1 MEILFLIAGIAI
13 GAVAGLLLTKSK
25 TAALTTR
32 IEMTES
38 EKVRLND
45 EKQQAA
51 RLADELRQQLSE
63 AKNEQTRQKERA
75 DNLEQKLD
83 EQNRRFEQQKAEQAE
98 VQEKM
103 LKAQLNLISE
113 KIATQS
119 ENVLKQR
126 SEELSKVNREQLSTI
141 LDPLQTNIKLMKE
154 AVEKSEREH
163 TTTMERLDAT
173 IKTTLETTQTV
184 GERADKLAQALTNEN
199 KTQGNFGEM
208 RLTQLL
214 ESMDLEEGL
223 QFETQ
228 YTMRDEDGNAVY
240 NENNERLQPDVILH
254 FPDKRDIIID
264 SKMSFKAYIDYKSA
278 TTDEERT
285 VALRAHLDSVKKHV
299 CELSRKNYSKYLSNG
314 RRTPD
319 FVIMYV
325 YQEDALQLALL
336 NDPTLWHEA
345 YKQKVLISGSQ
356 NLYAML
362 RVLEIAWQNVRQI
375 ENQQN
380 IIDCANDVI
389 DRVQMFYERFL
400 SVDKKLEETQK
411 AFSDLKTVTADSGRS
426 ITTKARELLRYGA
439 QENPKRKKRLPK
451 DEACGELPD
460 QSGDNE

>member
-1 MEILFLIAGIAI
+1 MEILLLIAGIAI
-13 GAVAGLLLTKSK
+13 GGAGSYLFFKSK
-25 TAALTTR
+25 TTAVSTR
-32 IEMTES
+32 LEMTERENTRLSS
-38 EKVRLND
+38 EK
-45 EKQQAA
+45 QAA
-51 RLADELRQQLSE
+51 DKALGELQDKLS
-63 AKNEQTRQKERA
+63 AATAEQTRLEERA
-75 DNLEQKLD
+75 QNMERLLKEQSAL
-83 EQNRRFEQQKAEQAE
+83 FEQQKKEQANNQKE
-98 VQEKM
+98 M
-103 LKAQLNLISE
+103 MRAQLNLISE

-119 ENVLKQR
+119 ETVLKQR
-126 SEELSKVNREQLSTI
+126 SEELSKVNREQLSSI
-141 LDPLQTNIKLMKE
+141 LDPLQNNIRQMKE

-228 YTMRDEDGNAVY
+228 YTLRDEDGNTVV
-240 NENNERLQPDVILH
+240 NENGERLQPDVILH

-285 VALRAHLDSVKKHV
+285 IALRAHIDSVKNHV
-299 CELSRKNYSKYLSNG
+299 KELSKKNYSKYLSNG

-336 NDPTLWHEA
+336 NDATLWHDA
-345 YKQKVLISGSQ
+345 YEQKVLISGSQ

-362 RVLEIAWQNVRQI
+362 RVLEIAWQNIRQI
-375 ENQQN
+375 ENQQS
-380 IIDCANDVI
+380 IIDCANEII

-400 SVDKKLEETQK
+400 GVEKKLDETRK
-411 AFSDLKTVTADSGRS
+411 AFNDLKTTTADSGRS
-426 ITTKARELLRYGA
+426 ITTKARELVGYGA
-439 QENPKRKKRLPK
+439 QENPKRKHRLPK
-451 DEACGELPD
+451 NEKLIETSDEEL
-460 QSGDNE
+460 S